1 MKKGAKLW
9 RLLSVIFIT
18 TLIIMI
24 TFLYGVMTK
33 QTIKEV
39 RTNQENSLLALG
51 RQLSIED
58 QVIAALK
65 NNQSTAALE
74 EYTMKVS
81 EIHGLDFVVIMDM
94 SGIRLTHPDLGKIG
108 KHFEGGD
115 ELPALKGAEHLSV
128 SEGSLGE
135 SLRGFVPVFDGNR
148 QIGVVSMGIKL
159 TSLSNLID
167 RTKKDYTMSLVVSV
181 GFGLCLAIAV
191 SYYLKKQLHDLEPQE
206 IARLLEERNAMLEET
221 KDAIVVIDPEDKI
234 LLANIEATSMFQ
246 RMTNQEEELVGR
258 PLSDLILHM
267 EKLTV
272 ESKTEQFYQQNGQDY
287 FVSIAPIKVQ
297 KKDIGHVV
305 FLKNATET
313 FIIAEQLVSTTTYA
327 SALQSQSHE
336 FMNKMHV
343 IYGLVDLEDYTALK
357 RYLADILK
365 PEKEFAQRLAILVRN
380 PVLAGFLSGERMK
393 FSELKT
399 QLVVEIYPEIPPN
412 VHDSDTQNLL
422 ALYRYINRF
431 FMEQTLPEEIVQKIE
446 YEGETLTTTFTLA
459 YSKEQLER
467 FELEFQTSYLTTLL
481 SKAKAEIHW
490 ENQQDNWLLMVMTVH
505 YEGVRDDKRINY

>member
-9 RLLSVIFIT
+9 RLLSVVFIT
-18 TLIIMI
+18 TLIVMI

-39 RTNQENSLLALG
+39 RKNQENSLLALG
-51 RQLSIED
+51 RQLSVEE
-58 QVIAALK
+58 QVITALK
-65 NNQSTAALE
+65 NNQTTEALE
-74 EYTMKVS
+74 KYTVQVS

-94 SGIRLTHPDLGKIG
+94 SGIRLTHPDSWKIG

-115 ELPALKGAEHLSV
+115 ELPALEGNEHVSI

-135 SLRGFVPVFDGNR
+135 SLRGFVPVFDGDQ

-159 TSLSNLID
+159 TSLSSLIN
-167 RTKKDYTMSLVVSV
+167 RTKKDYTMSLVLSV
-181 GFGLCLAIAV
+181 GFGLFLAIAV

-221 KDAIVVIDPEDKI
+221 KDAIVVIDREGTI

-246 RMTNQEEELVGR
+246 RMTNQEELVGR
-258 PLSDLILHM
+258 ALSELVLHL

-287 FVSIAPIKVQ
+287 FVSIAPIRVR

-313 FIIAEQLVSTTTYA
+313 FIVAEQLVSTTTYA

-343 IYGLVDLEDYTALK
+343 IYGLVDLEDYEALK
-357 RYLADILK
+357 GYLVDILK

-380 PVLAGFLSGERMK
+380 PVLAGFLIGERLK

-399 QLVVEIYPEIPPN
+399 QLIVEIYPEIPPN
-412 VHDSDTQNLL
+412 AHDSDTQNLL

-431 FMEQTLPEEIVQKIE
+431 FMAQTLPEEIGQRIE
-446 YEGETLTTTFTLA
+446 YKEKTLLTTFSLA
-459 YSKEQLER
+459 YSKKQLEQ
-467 FELEFQTSYLTTLL
+467 FELAFFSSYLTTLL
-481 SKAKAEIHW
+481 KKAKGDIHW
-490 ENQQDNWLLMVMTVH
+490 ENQQDNWLLMIMTVH
-505 YEGVRDDKRINY
+505 YEGVQDDKRINY